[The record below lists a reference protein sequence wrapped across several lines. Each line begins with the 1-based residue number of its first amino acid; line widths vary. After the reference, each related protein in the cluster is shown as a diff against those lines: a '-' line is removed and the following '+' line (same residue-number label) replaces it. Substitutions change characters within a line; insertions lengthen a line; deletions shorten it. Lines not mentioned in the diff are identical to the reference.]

1 MSIDKYQ
8 VQRQFN
14 RSAAQYDDL
23 AMMQRQI
30 VDTLMA
36 ELPKSLNAGII
47 DSSVDYGVSGN
58 NDRENSDGLV
68 ICDAG
73 CGTGYA
79 LMQLSN
85 IYPGANLTGLDI
97 APAMLQAAE
106 QRLKAGEN
114 KALRVDLLQ
123 GDIESLPF
131 SPDSLNL
138 CFSSSAVQ
146 WCDVAVVAKQMYAAL
161 RPGGSVLI
169 SSFLSGTLQSWRQL
183 WDKNDQ
189 RFLTLAEF
197 DRAISDSG
205 LVLDRLWTESFVQSF
220 DTFHGALKSVR
231 NLGAGNAS
239 AARPKGLMSRAR
251 FNDIRA
257 QADAIIQRNGAIELS
272 YQVVYAKAFK
282 PKVFKPKV
290 FKAKVFK
297 AKPSKAG
304 VSKSGAFKLRSA
316 NE

>member
-30 VDTLMA
+30 VDTLVA

-47 DSSVDYGVSGN
+47 DSSVDYGISGN
-58 NDRENSDGLV
+58 NDRENSDRLA

-85 IYPGANLTGLDI
+85 IYRSANLTGLDI

-106 QRLKAGEN
+106 QRLKVDEN
-114 KALRVDLLQ
+114 KALRVNLLQ

-138 CFSSSAVQ
+138 CFSSSAIQ
-146 WCDVAVVAKQMYAAL
+146 WCDTAVAAKQMYAAL
-161 RPGGSVLI
+161 KPGGSVLI

-183 WDKNDQ
+183 WGKNDQ

-239 AARPKGLMSRAR
+239 AARPKGLMSRTR

-257 QADAIIQRNGAIELS
+257 EADAIIQRNGVIELS
-272 YQVVYAKAFK
+272 YQVVYVKAFK
-282 PKVFKPKV
+282 PKVFK
-290 FKAKVFK
+290 AGS
-297 AKPSKAG
+297 SKAG
-304 VSKSGAFKLRSA
+304 VSKSSAFKVRSA